1 MQVLPLS
8 LLLLILSLLYNSQ
21 KLSLFLQ
28 FFEIRENKIREII
41 SFQLYNIKVCV
52 CVCVCVAI
60 GHQ

>member
-8 LLLLILSLLYNSQ
+8 LLLLLILSLLYNSQ

-41 SFQLYNIKVCV
+41 SFQLYNMKVVCV
-52 CVCVCVAI
+52 CVVV